1 MINSTTKIRYFKII
15 DEFIFGNNIRCSLN
29 FISGEFIIQTSGK
42 IGSDYLQISDSEY
55 FDKSYVPTNF

>member
-1 MINSTTKIRYFKII
+1 MLFKFYFWRIY
-15 DEFIFGNNIRCSLN
+15 NTN
-29 FISGEFIIQTSGK
+29 FRK